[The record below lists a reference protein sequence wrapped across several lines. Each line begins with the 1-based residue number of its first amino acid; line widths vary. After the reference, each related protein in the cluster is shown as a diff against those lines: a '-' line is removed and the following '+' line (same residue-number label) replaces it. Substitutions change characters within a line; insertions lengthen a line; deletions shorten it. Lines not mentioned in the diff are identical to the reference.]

1 MAEPTVLTPVRPR
14 SLWGSTLWAI
24 GGTGFYHACQ
34 LGVLVLLAKFASPAI
49 QGQYVLA
56 VALATPVV
64 LFCGL
69 ELRSALVADAG
80 SQFALGTYLAL
91 RRWTLLVAA
100 VVLLGLLGWQATDH
114 ASQASFLLILAGV
127 FAARLGWAWA
137 EVGWGV
143 YQRRERLDLLAVSV
157 GLRGLVAILPFA
169 LLLPLYAALKASGRV
184 APDRLAEGT
193 ALAVVIHALGF
204 AVVWLFFDRPRVLRT
219 PLPIREG
226 PGEGRMARAAPLTL
240 PSPPR
245 GRGEASSAPW
255 SAIRALAVQTI
266 PLGVVALVVNLCD
279 SFPRVVIDRQPDG
292 QAQLGYFGALAY
304 ITMAGNLVV
313 IQASTAAA
321 NRLARFYQQDFGA
334 FLRLGA
340 RLVAAAIA
348 VGGGVLVVA
357 LFLGRWI
364 LATLYTPQY
373 ARFETE
379 FQIIVA
385 AHCLALLTNVFG
397 AATTQMRLFWVQVP
411 AQVITLL
418 VTVGAALVLI
428 PRANPVLG
436 AAQTALVRASAQF
449 ILYAGCVAVGL
460 AVRPRSDGG
469 ARGRRDSNPQPPA

>member
-1 MAEPTVLTPVRPR
+1 MVEPTVLTPVRPR
-14 SLWGSTLWAI
+14 SLWGGTLWAI

-56 VALATPVV
+56 IALATPVV

-100 VVLLGLLGWQATDH
+100 VVLVGLLGWRATDH

-157 GLRGLVAILPFA
+157 GLRGVVAILPFA

-184 APDRLAEGT
+184 GADRLAEGA

-204 AVVWLFFDRPRVLRT
+204 AGVWFFFDRPR
-219 PLPIREG
+219 LPDSAHTRL
-226 PGEGRMARAAPLTL
+226 AAAWPVM
-240 PSPPR
+240 
-245 GRGEASSAPW
+245 
-255 SAIRALAVQTI
+255 RALAVQTI

-279 SFPRVVIDRQPDG
+279 SFPRVVVERQPDG

-313 IQASTAAA
+313 IQAATAAA

-340 RLVAAAIA
+340 RLVGAAIA
-348 VGGGVLVVA
+348 IGGGVLVVA

-428 PRANPVLG
+428 PGTNAVLG
-436 AAQTALVRASAQF
+436 AAQTALVRACAQF

-460 AVRPRSDGG
+460 AVRPGGDGG
-469 ARGRRDSNPQPPA
+469 NRGRRDSNPQPPA